1 MKLLH
6 LTQALTILLILSLA
20 ALELTSVMFS
30 QNVNR
35 VAKVSSSITNP
46 SQQEMSELV
55 TFEVAIQIQASI
67 QALLGP
73 KLTLRNLIAS
83 AGKHELK
90 TNTHSANGTLRCP
103 I

>member
-6 LTQALTILLILSLA
+6 LTQALTILLIVSLA

-35 VAKVSSSITNP
+35 VAKVSVSFSNP

-83 AGKHELK
+83 AGKHE
-90 TNTHSANGTLRCP
+90 H
-103 I
+103 